1 MRTVGARLSRR
12 LATVATGARAPG
24 RDVAGRRALAAAPR
38 YWAGAPW
45 LILLLVSVVAIR
57 IHELVPAL
65 APLRP
70 ALLTALISTG
80 LLILHAGARIA
91 EILGGDRLFRLML
104 AYFAW
109 AVITA
114 PFALWPGHAAS
125 AYGIFIPTL
134 MMVGAFA
141 FCAPT
146 LLNLER
152 IQAGL
157 VGAATVLALQ
167 LLAHGRMSGD
177 RLTSIGAFDSNDI
190 AALLAFVF
198 PLALGLAVRSRG
210 LMRVIGIAALPVS
223 LATIAATASRG
234 GVVALAVACLVYTI
248 GLRGM
253 KRTVF
258 IVALIVGAGGVWVS
272 APPLF
277 RERMLTLASLEE
289 DYNMSETSGRMAI
302 WSRGLRQVWAD
313 PVMGVGFDNFPF
325 ADGRGLAETGQ
336 TGKWSAAHNAYVQ
349 VFVDLGIVGG
359 TIYMMM
365 LVGALRRAARQ
376 WTRRAVGGAYRPEL
390 LAAMTA
396 FCSSA
401 LLLSHAYFWPLFGL
415 LGLVFFADR
424 AVAANAAQP
433 QPAGNPPAIPAEARS
448 EWRSLRT
455 AAGRRAST

>member
-1 MRTVGARLSRR
+1 MRTVGARLPRR
-12 LATVATGARAPG
+12 LAAVATGAHAPAHA
-24 RDVAGRRALAAAPR
+24 VASRQALAGAPR

-45 LILLLVSVVAIR
+45 LILLLVTVVAVR
-57 IHELVPAL
+57 VHELVPAL

-70 ALLTALISTG
+70 ALLTALVSTG
-80 LLILHAGARIA
+80 LLVLHAGGRIVD
-91 EILGGDRLFRLML
+91 ILSGDRLFRLML

-114 PFALWPGHAAS
+114 PFALWPGHAAG

-146 LLNLER
+146 MLNLER

-157 VGAATVLALQ
+157 VGAAAVLAAQ

-198 PLALGLAVRSRG
+198 PLALGLAVRSKGVTRI
-210 LMRVIGIAALPVS
+210 VGIVAVPVS

-234 GVVALAVACLVYTI
+234 GVVALAIACIVYTF
-248 GLRGM
+248 GLRGA
-253 KRTVF
+253 KRGIF
-258 IVALIVGAGGVWVS
+258 VAALVVGAAGVWFS

-359 TIYMMM
+359 SIYMMM
-365 LVGALRRAARQ
+365 LVGGLRRAARQ
-376 WTRRAVGGAYRPEL
+376 WTRRAMGAAYRPEL

-396 FCSSA
+396 FCASA

-415 LGLVFFADR
+415 LGLVYFADR
-424 AVAANAAQP
+424 AVSAQAAFPDAATGAS
-433 QPAGNPPAIPAEARS
+433 PAPLRS

-455 AAGRRAST
+455 APARRAST